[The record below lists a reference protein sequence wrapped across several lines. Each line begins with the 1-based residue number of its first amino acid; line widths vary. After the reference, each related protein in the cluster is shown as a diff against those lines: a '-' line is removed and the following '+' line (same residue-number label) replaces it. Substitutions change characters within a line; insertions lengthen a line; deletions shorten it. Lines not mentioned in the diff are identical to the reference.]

1 MSALITHEWPNVK
14 ETYRAMV
21 ETQSDAVRVIAEATG
36 DFWLRISNKTSLSA
50 LMTRDEAAALRDM
63 LTEALEA
70 KQGVTA

>member
-1 MSALITHEWPNVK
+1 MSALITYEWTNVK
-14 ETYRAMV
+14 ETYRAKV
-21 ETQSDAVRVIAEATG
+21 ETQSDAVRVIADATG

-70 KQGVTA
+70 QGVRA